1 MEYRR
6 IDQNWMFRYFQP
18 IIFYIVCGHL
28 CYVFHYS
35 YVGITIIDIK
45 NTCKERRK
53 TNNIFIQHKQT
64 STVKYEFH
72 SCEIFLYSLI
82 KYSFIYL
89 IPVVH
94 SLFRKFL
101 SWYLLN
107 ESFSIKSNWWFFFI
121 LIPSCH
127 TSSRFTIFC
136 TNTYWT

>member
-1 MEYRR
+1 
-6 IDQNWMFRYFQP
+6 MFRCFQP
-18 IIFYIVCGHL
+18 KTFCIVRGQLSYAFYSSSISCFENSLLASFKWIV
-28 CYVFHYS
+28 YNQ
-35 YVGITIIDIK
+35 T
-45 NTCKERRK
+45 
-53 TNNIFIQHKQT
+53 NIFINYNQT
-64 STVKYEFH
+64 STVKYKFH

>member
-1 MEYRR
+1 MKYRR
-6 IDQNWMFRYFQP
+6 IDQHRMFRCCHN
-18 IIFYIVCGHL
+18 ITFYILSGHSR
-28 CYVFHYS
+28 YVFDL
-35 YVGITIIDIK
+35 GISIINIK
-45 NTCKERRK
+45 NACKESTK
-53 TNNIFIQHKQT
+53 VANVFIHYKQT
-64 STVKYEFH
+64 STVKYRFH

-127 TSSRFTIFC
+127 TNSRFTIFC

>member
-1 MEYRR
+1 MKYRR

-18 IIFYIVCGHL
+18 IRFYIVRGTL
-28 CYVFHYS
+28 RYVFYS
-35 YVGITIIDIK
+35 SKIPFLVSFKWIIF
-45 NTCKERRK
+45 NQT
-53 TNNIFIQHKQT
+53 NIFINYKQT
-64 STVKYEFH
+64 STVKYKFH